1 MANIVAIVGRP
12 NVGKSTLFN
21 RLIEKKKAIMDNE
34 SGVTRDRHYGYAEW
48 TGRHFTVIDT
58 GGYVTGSDDV
68 FEGAI
73 RKQVREALEEA
84 SVILFMVDCFDGLT
98 GLDQDFAKVVRGLK
112 KPVYVI
118 ANKADNTERSY
129 MAGEFYQLGL
139 GEVFTLSSATGSGT
153 GELLDEVVKN
163 FEEEGNPDP
172 DAGIPKIAI
181 LGRPNAGKS
190 SFLNL
195 LLGKERSIVTDV
207 AGTTR
212 DAINSK
218 YNQYGKEFILI
229 DTAGIRKKSRVKED
243 LEFYSVLRA
252 IQSLQDADVCI
263 VMVDATRGLEAQD
276 LSILGLAH
284 KYKKGVL
291 LMINKWDLIENK
303 DNKTTENYRKE
314 TVNKLGD
321 MQYIPVVFTSVLT
334 KQRVFKAIE
343 MATKIYNSRVV
354 KIPTSKLNDVMLR
367 EIERYPPPAVKGKY
381 IKIKYV
387 TQLPTH
393 TPSFAF
399 FCNLPQYIKPPYQ
412 RYLENKMRQNFDFE
426 GVPIKLVFRKK

>member
-21 RLIEKKKAIMDNE
+21 RLIERKKAIMDNE

-48 TGRHFTVIDT
+48 TGKHFTVIDT

-68 FEGAI
+68 FEEAVRI
-73 RKQVREALEEA
+73 QVREALEEA
-84 SVILFMVDCFDGLT
+84 SVILFMVDCFDGVT
-98 GLDQDFAKVVRGLK
+98 GLDEDFAKVIRGLK
-112 KPVYVI
+112 KPVYVV
-118 ANKADNTERSY
+118 ANKADNTERAY
-129 MAGEFYQLGL
+129 IAGEFYRLGL
-139 GEVFTLSSATGSGT
+139 GEVFTISSANGSGT
-153 GELLDEVVKN
+153 GELLDEVVGK
-163 FEEEGNPDP
+163 FETQGEEDP
-172 DAGIPKIAI
+172 ESGMPKIAI

-190 SFLNL
+190 SFVNL

-276 LSILGLAH
+276 LSILGLAQ
-284 KYKKGVL
+284 KYKKGV
-291 LMINKWDLIENK
+291 MIMVNKWDLIEK
-303 DNKTTENYRKE
+303 DYQTTEKYRKE
-314 TVNKLGD
+314 IVHKLGD
-321 MQYIPVVFTSVLT
+321 MHYIPIVFTSVLT

-343 MATKIYNSRVV
+343 MAITIYDNRMV
-354 KIPTSKLNDVMLR
+354 KIPTSKVNDVMLK

-381 IKIKYV
+381 IKIKYI

-393 TPSFAF
+393 TPLFAF

-412 RYLENKMRQNFDFE
+412 RYLENKMRENFEFE